1 MPSATA
7 ARRAA
12 QVLRRG
18 APPPQA
24 TVLAV
29 QYNGLDISKLQQRQL
44 VRLFQR
50 LHTHVAG
57 PGVGLYLAKRLAE
70 NGGTTAG
77 QSQPNVGTIF
87 TGTIPSIRYQ
97 AIFCTSMLQRLRVL
111 LVDDDQTTNFLNKL
125 LLTRL
130 QVTEQVLV
138 ATNGEEALRVLAQQG
153 SEPATRPN
161 LILLDMNMPVLN
173 GLAFLEAYAQLPSTV
188 QDAIVIVMLTTS
200 LHPVDLARAQ
210 QLPIAGFLNKPL
222 TEAKVADLLRE
233 HFAAEYS

>member
-1 MPSATA
+1 M
-7 ARRAA
+7 
-12 QVLRRG
+12 
-18 APPPQA
+18 
-24 TVLAV
+24 
-29 QYNGLDISKLQQRQL
+29 
-44 VRLFQR
+44 
-50 LHTHVAG
+50 H
-57 PGVGLYLAKRLAE
+57 
-70 NGGTTAG
+70 
-77 QSQPNVGTIF
+77 
-87 TGTIPSIRYQ
+87 
-97 AIFCTSMLQRLRVL
+97 QRLRVL

-125 LLTRL
+125 LLNRL
-130 QVTEQVLV
+130 QVAEQVFV

-200 LHPVDLARAQ
+200 LHPADLARAQ

-222 TEAKVADLLRE
+222 TEAKVIDLLRE